1 MRDDV
6 LELHHGDVQVGL
18 RVRQLMRRNSDTA
31 QIARDTGV
39 SEARIW
45 NSLARAERRQP
56 GVLERKPT

>member
-6 LELHHGDVQVGL
+6 LELHHGDVRVGL